1 MRSQGKGTADQES
14 VYEQKKSVFKL
25 YMRIWVTTVRQVRN
39 QCEKNENRP
48 VELKNIGLFFK
59 RKGDSLYT
67 FVPND
72 DLLNDARLR
81 LAEINT
87 ENAPALPAEVNIL
100 VFNFEYRLL
109 MLMMEK
115 LSP

>member
-1 MRSQGKGTADQES
+1 
-14 VYEQKKSVFKL
+14 
-25 YMRIWVTTVRQVRN
+25 
-39 QCEKNENRP
+39 
-48 VELKNIGLFFK
+48 VELKHIGLFFK

-87 ENAPALPAEVNIL
+87 ENTPALPAEVSYSVQIC
-100 VFNFEYRLL
+100 
-109 MLMMEK
+109 
-115 LSP
+115 